1 MLRGW
6 AQPLGVHWGSTF
18 PKRPEML
25 AARFG
30 TTSSFVLQSL
40 LLWGQA
46 KRSGVLWGISPLPLF
61 TLHVSSF
68 WSIATHCLGLTCL
81 LYKPLSDPSSP
92 ILMARASPSRYT
104 QTADTVTGPKSTLHQ
119 PGAFISRTEEPQHRQ
134 QWQPWPEKMF
144 LEWYSWRLAASL
156 TKLAVTAE
164 NLPGRF
170 AQKKE
175 MGCGRAWWWGEENI
189 LEHIPIFSHVFLTP

>member
-1 MLRGW
+1 MCTEEALFLRDQKCWQLTLVPRPVLFYNPCSSGGR
-6 AQPLGVHWGSTF
+6 QNDLGC
-18 PKRPEML
+18 
-25 AARFG
+25 
-30 TTSSFVLQSL
+30 
-40 LLWGQA
+40 
-46 KRSGVLWGISPLPLF
+46 SGEFHLCLSLPLHF
-61 TLHVSSF
+61 SSF

-81 LYKPLSDPSSP
+81 PYKPLSDPSSP

-119 PGAFISRTEEPQHRQ
+119 PGAFISRREEPQHWQ
-134 QWQPWPEKMF
+134 QWQPWPAKTF

-175 MGCGRAWWWGEENI
+175 MGCGRVWWWGEENI
-189 LEHIPIFSHVFLTP
+189 SEHIPIFSHIFLTP